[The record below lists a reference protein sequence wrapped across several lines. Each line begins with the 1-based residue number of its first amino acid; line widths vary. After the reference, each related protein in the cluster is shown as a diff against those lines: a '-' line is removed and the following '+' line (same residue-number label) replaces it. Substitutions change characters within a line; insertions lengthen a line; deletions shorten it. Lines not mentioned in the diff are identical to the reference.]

1 MHCSI
6 YKGTR
11 RPDTYLFVPGRDDF
25 TAVSPALHQTMG
37 ELVHVMDLV
46 LYPGRRL
53 ARADATTVMRS
64 LLTRGC
70 WVQLPPEDD
79 DPVSVSTG
87 HEGGGASE

>member
-11 RPDTYLFVPGRDDF
+11 RPDTYLFVPGQDDF
-25 TAVSPALHQTMG
+25 SAVSPALHQTMG

-46 LYPGRRL
+46 LFPGRRL
-53 ARADATTVMRS
+53 ARADARIVMRS

-70 WVQLPPEDD
+70 WVQLPPDD
-79 DPVSVSTG
+79 DSQERVAA
-87 HEGGGASE
+87 HEADAAG